1 MQVGMFDAKTNLSK
15 LVALAQQGEEILI
28 TNRGE
33 VVAKI
38 IGTGKSRREKAEE
51 VAKQF
56 RAITKNH
63 PIGTLEE
70 ILAWKEDGRE

>member
-33 VVAKI
+33 VVARLV
-38 IGTGKSRREKAEE
+38 GTGSRKQAS
-51 VAKQF
+51 AKELLDEM
-56 RAITKNH
+56 RALNKEN
-63 PIGTLEE
+63 PLGTLNELME
-70 ILAWKEDGRE
+70 WKSEGRK

>member
-15 LVALAQQGEEILI
+15 LVALAQQGEEIFI

-38 IGTGKSRREKAEE
+38 VGTGRSKRASTKELLDEMRALNKASPLGSLEELMEWKAE
-51 VAKQF
+51 
-56 RAITKNH
+56 
-63 PIGTLEE
+63 
-70 ILAWKEDGRE
+70 GRK

>member
-38 IGTGKSRREKAEE
+38 VGTNKNNKNKAKELMDRM
-51 VAKQF
+51 
-56 RAITKNH
+56 RAMHKES
-63 PIGTLEE
+63 PLGTLEE
-70 ILAWKEDGRE
+70 LMEWKTEGRR